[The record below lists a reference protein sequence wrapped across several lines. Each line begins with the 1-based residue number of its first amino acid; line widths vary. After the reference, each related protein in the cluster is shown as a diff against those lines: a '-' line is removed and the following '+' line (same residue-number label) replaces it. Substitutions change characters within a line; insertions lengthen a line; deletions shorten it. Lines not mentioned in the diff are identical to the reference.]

1 MTSASFVDAVAERS
15 GTPVDMVADLLK
27 AEQVPTID
35 IVGAPHRL
43 RVKRLAFTGKKAG
56 VSSDDI
62 NFDQTFGD
70 GLWAFV
76 TEKNDRGK
84 TSVMEIMMWA
94 LRGQPKRLQ
103 DDVRSWLHTVTLEGT
118 VDDSPFIVQ
127 FDLADGVPDGSLTHG
142 GESQPF
148 SSDAAFADTMSMFM
162 MEKLGFDSFP
172 QWVNNR
178 GISIHGWPLYSTVLY
193 LPRESQNAVI
203 GDTTKTGL
211 AQRLVQLFIGVRW
224 ARTRIS
230 SQAALKAA
238 QSEHGE
244 RADRKQVIQDTADG
258 ILEHRRQELA
268 DATAEI
274 AALPSDLP
282 TDEEIEQA
290 REEWLG
296 LISRHADVENELR
309 EARRDA
315 RAADREATRQQKIL
329 DDLTE
334 AALARKLFQGLNPV
348 RCPRCT
354 AAIDEN
360 RREAEKRDHSCA
372 LCNRHLNLELDAEI
386 EGADVGNGDIDET
399 RTAEELEQLISEARE
414 AAAAEQARVAELEE
428 RAESLAAETDAAKGR
443 IDEHSDKLAAINRR
457 RELEAQVAAIQ
468 IVIED
473 FRNLTAD
480 VPAPVSADSD
490 MEGRIRILEAA
501 AGEAKQRVDAA
512 FAEVMELINQ
522 EIFDLARRFGL
533 DNLQEVRLNL
543 AAQLRLKKGDVED
556 TFSRQTPGEKL
567 RLRIAV
573 IVALLRVADNLGIG
587 RHPGLLLIDSI
598 GAEETEPSDLA
609 AFMRELGSVTDQLGI
624 QTVVASARP
633 EVSEH
638 VAENQCI
645 IARGEEYLW

>member
-1 MTSASFVDAVAERS
+1 MDAVAERS

-27 AEQVPTID
+27 AKQVPTID

-56 VSSDDI
+56 VSSEDI
-62 NFDQTFGD
+62 DFNQTFGD

-118 VDDSPFIVQ
+118 VDASPFTVH
-127 FDLADGVPDGSLTHG
+127 FDLVGGVPGGSLTHG

-162 MEKLGFDSFP
+162 MEKLGFDTFP

-203 GDTTKTGL
+203 GDTTKAGL

-244 RADRKQVIQDTADG
+244 RAERIQVIQDTADG

-315 RAADREATRQQKIL
+315 READREATRQQKIL
-329 DDLTE
+329 DDFTE

-354 AAIDEN
+354 AAIDEH
-360 RREAEKRDHSCA
+360 RREAEKRDHLCA
-372 LCNRHLNLELDAEI
+372 LCNRQLNLELDAEI

-399 RTAEELEQLISEARE
+399 RTAEELEQLINEARE
-414 AAAAEQARVAELEE
+414 AAADEQARVAELEAQ
-428 RAESLAAETDAAKGR
+428 AESLAVETDAAKGR
-443 IDEHSDKLAAINRR
+443 IDEHNNKLAVINRR

-473 FRNLTAD
+473 LGNLAVDAPT
-480 VPAPVSADSD
+480 PVSTDSD
-490 MEGRIRILEAA
+490 VEDRIRILEAA
-501 AGEAKQRVDAA
+501 AGEAKQRVDTA
-512 FAEVMELINQ
+512 FAEVMGLINQ

-533 DNLQEVRLNL
+533 ENLQEVRLNL

-556 TFSRQTPGEKL
+556 TFSKQTPGEKL

-573 IVALLRVADNLGIG
+573 IVALLRVAHNLGIG

-609 AFMRELGSVTDQLGI
+609 AFMRELGSVTNQLGI
-624 QTVVASARP
+624 QTIVASARP

-638 VAENQCI
+638 VAENRCI